1 MVTSNSVL
9 ANPTSSPSVSFLLA
23 IRLFTVIPYICE
35 MHCPANVIMMVAVV
49 LAPNRHQRITNHHRD
64 PSSISGF
71 TSSHQHN
78 IHIPLRPLNK
88 QYLREVGSS
97 ATCCWQWVRLL
108 TRIMPYHQFM
118 LSTHHS
124 HSLHYDST
132 LSDKIIVFETIFCP
146 VWPYYSTVSVLTIKL
161 GKIKWW
167 FSSCYCFS
175 FSFFKF
181 MQLVTFCFKL

>member
-1 MVTSNSVL
+1 MVTSNSML
-9 ANPTSSPSVSFLLA
+9 ANPTSNPSVSFLLA

-49 LAPNRHQRITNHHRD
+49 LAPNRHQCIANHHRD

-124 HSLHYDST
+124 HSWHYDST
-132 LSDKIIVFETIFCP
+132 LIDKIIVFETNF
-146 VWPYYSTVSVLTIKL
+146 VSSLAIL
-161 GKIKWW
+161 QH
-167 FSSCYCFS
+167 S
-175 FSFFKF
+175 FSFW
-181 MQLVTFCFKL
+181 Q

>member
-1 MVTSNSVL
+1 MALHVVIQTKLAIFLQLLDNCAICSSFRDIWRWKSLDSLTSYFFYIVTSNSML
-9 ANPTSSPSVSFLLA
+9 ANPTNSPSVSFLLA

-49 LAPNRHQRITNHHRD
+49 LAPNRHQCIANHHRD

-88 QYLREVGSS
+88 QYLREVGGS

-108 TRIMPYHQFM
+108 TRIMPYHQLR

-124 HSLHYDST
+124 HS
-132 LSDKIIVFETIFCP
+132 
-146 VWPYYSTVSVLTIKL
+146 
-161 GKIKWW
+161 
-167 FSSCYCFS
+167 
-175 FSFFKF
+175 
-181 MQLVTFCFKL
+181 

>member
-1 MVTSNSVL
+1 MALHVVNQTKLAIFIQVLDNCAICSSFRDFYMVTSNSML

-35 MHCPANVIMMVAVV
+35 MYCPANVIMVVAVV
-49 LAPNRHQRITNHHRD
+49 LAPNRHQCIANHHRD
-64 PSSISGF
+64 PSSIIGF

-124 HSLHYDST
+124 H
-132 LSDKIIVFETIFCP
+132 F
-146 VWPYYSTVSVLTIKL
+146 
-161 GKIKWW
+161 
-167 FSSCYCFS
+167 
-175 FSFFKF
+175 
-181 MQLVTFCFKL
+181 

>member
-1 MVTSNSVL
+1 MLYGTTRSKPNQTSHFPPSIWQLCNMQQLQRFWLSML

-35 MHCPANVIMMVAVV
+35 MHCPANVVMMVAVV
-49 LAPNRHQRITNHHRD
+49 LAPNRHQCIANHHRD

-88 QYLREVGSS
+88 QYLREVSSS

-124 HSLHYDST
+124 HS
-132 LSDKIIVFETIFCP
+132 
-146 VWPYYSTVSVLTIKL
+146 
-161 GKIKWW
+161 
-167 FSSCYCFS
+167 
-175 FSFFKF
+175 
-181 MQLVTFCFKL
+181 